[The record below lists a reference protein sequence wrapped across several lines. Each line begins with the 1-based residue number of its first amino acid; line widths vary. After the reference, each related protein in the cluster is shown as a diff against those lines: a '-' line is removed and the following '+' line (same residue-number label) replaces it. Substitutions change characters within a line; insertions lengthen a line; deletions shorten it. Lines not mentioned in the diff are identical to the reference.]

1 MIQKSHSNP
10 QRSAAP
16 MLPIIEKLTHVNQL
30 DILSVKYQQAVIET
44 KDENKALQMQKYAEW
59 LHSASKYIIVQ
70 YERSEVA
77 TRLNMDMIRTVA
89 WQEEKIKQLETEIV
103 KLKKVIE
110 L

>member
-1 MIQKSHSNP
+1 
-10 QRSAAP
+10 

-44 KDENKALQMQKYAEW
+44 KDENKALQMQKYHEW

-89 WQEEKIKQLETEIV
+89 WQEDKIKQLEQEII
-103 KLKKVIE
+103 KLNKVINE
-110 L
+110 IKW

>member
-1 MIQKSHSNP
+1 MIQKSHSN
-10 QRSAAP
+10 RSAIP
-16 MLPIIEKLTHVNQL
+16 MLPIIEKLTHINQL
-30 DILSVKYQQAVIET
+30 DLLAVKYQQAAIES
-44 KDENKALQMQKYAEW
+44 KDENKALQMQKYHEW

-89 WQEEKIKQLETEIV
+89 WQEDKIKQLETEII
-103 KLKKVIE
+103 KLKKVIDS

>member
-1 MIQKSHSNP
+1 
-10 QRSAAP
+10 
-16 MLPIIEKLTHVNQL
+16 
-30 DILSVKYQQAVIET
+30 
-44 KDENKALQMQKYAEW
+44 MQKYHEW

-89 WQEEKIKQLETEIV
+89 WQEDKIKQLEQEII

-110 L
+110 SL